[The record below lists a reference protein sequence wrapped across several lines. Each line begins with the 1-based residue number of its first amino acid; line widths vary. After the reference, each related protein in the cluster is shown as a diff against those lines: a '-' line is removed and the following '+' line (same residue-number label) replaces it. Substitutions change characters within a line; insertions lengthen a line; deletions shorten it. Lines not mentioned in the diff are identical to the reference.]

1 MSTIARCGC
10 YRPHTPATNTK
21 PTSSSGWDKL
31 QNDAKKAGASLD
43 SMLDE
48 AMTLAKSD
56 KQADQ
61 QQAQIIMAKY
71 SARSQGLS
79 NIFKTLSESLQ
90 AVVRN
95 FR

>member
-10 YRPHTPATNTK
+10 YRPSTSTPSK
-21 PTSSSGWDKL
+21 TSASGWDKL

-43 SMLDE
+43 SMLED
-48 AMTLAKSD
+48 AMKLAKSD